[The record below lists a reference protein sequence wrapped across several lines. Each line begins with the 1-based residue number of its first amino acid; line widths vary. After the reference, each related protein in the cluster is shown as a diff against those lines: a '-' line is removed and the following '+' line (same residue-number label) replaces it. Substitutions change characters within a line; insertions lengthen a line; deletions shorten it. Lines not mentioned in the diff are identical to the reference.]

1 MQNKMKTG
9 IWIDFDKAYIIELD
23 KNKEGIKKIDSN
35 IEHFHLHGGS
45 RSKMAYGPQDNVSE
59 SKLLARNQ
67 QQQKSFYKTVIN
79 QINAKANIV
88 VFGPAEA
95 KVNLKKAILNVQA
108 FKDKNIPVEA
118 CDSMTEN
125 QMKAWVR
132 NYTP

>member
-1 MQNKMKTG
+1 MKTG